1 MYTLIGEINQL
12 GREEF
17 QWSDCNIMI
26 YIYVYNIFI
35 YCFCSE
41 LKHLI
46 NYRNRSIL
54 DTVSSGERMRYKA
67 KVVHNNVLA

>member
-1 MYTLIGEINQL
+1 
-12 GREEF
+12 
-17 QWSDCNIMI
+17 MI